1 MWGLAGEAP
10 VALVTAAEEDIADAI
25 DGEINDEGKCGQ
37 ADAEQQKDGTT
48 VVMEKHACW
57 TVAGP

>member
-1 MWGLAGEAP
+1 M
-10 VALVTAAEEDIADAI
+10 VTAAKEDITDAI
-25 DGEINDEGKCGQ
+25 DGEINDEGKGRQ

-57 TVAGP
+57 TVAGAERSMRDG